1 MNNTVKIKGGTV
13 LSGGVCEKTDV
24 YYSGGKII
32 AVGGSHPFE
41 CEIDATGLYVSA
53 GFIDT
58 HLHGGGGADFLDGGK
73 EPIITAAETHL
84 AHGTTSLLPTTLACS
99 LQTLTSFLSDLK
111 EMMENGEA
119 RANIIGAHLEGPY
132 FALSQSG
139 AQNPDYIKAPE
150 KEEYTKIIKEYG
162 GIIKKWSFA
171 PELEGSAEF
180 CKALKKAEIIP
191 SIAHTEATFN
201 DVKEVYNEG
210 VRHFTHLYSS
220 MSTITRKNGERILGV
235 IESAYY
241 FDDVDVEVI
250 ADGKHLPPELLK
262 IIIKSKTPNN
272 VCLVTDAMRAAGTD
286 LKESFLGRK
295 GEETP
300 CIIEDGIAKLYDRTS
315 FAGSVATADRLV
327 RTLVKEVGINIAD
340 AVKMITEIPA
350 RILNLN
356 TKGKVAEGYDADI
369 VIFDENVNVK
379 TVIVN
384 GNLRVF

>member
-13 LSGGVCEKTDV
+13 VSGGVCKKADL
-24 YYSGGKII
+24 YYRDGKITAI
-32 AVGGSHPFE
+32 NTELPYDEVINAE
-41 CEIDATGLYVSA
+41 GLYVSA

-73 EPIITAAETHL
+73 QPIIEAAHTHL

-99 LQTLTSFLSDLK
+99 FDTLITFLSDLK
-111 EMMENGEA
+111 EVMLNKECK
-119 RANIIGAHLEGPY
+119 ANIIGAHLEGPY

-139 AQNPDYIKAPE
+139 AQNPNYIKAPE
-150 KEEYTKIIKEYG
+150 EKEYGEIIKEYG
-162 GIIKKWSFA
+162 SIIKKWSFA
-171 PELEGSAEF
+171 PELEGATKF
-180 CKALKKAEIIP
+180 CKALISAGIVP
-191 SIAHTEATFN
+191 SIAHSEATFA
-201 DVKEVYNEG
+201 DVKAVYNEG
-210 VRHFTHLYSS
+210 LRHLTHLYSS
-220 MSTITRKNGERILGV
+220 MSTITRKNGERVLGI

-241 FDDVDVEVI
+241 FDDIDAEVI

-272 VCLVTDAMRAAGTD
+272 ICLVTDAMRAAGTD

-340 AVKMITEIPA
+340 AIKMITETPA

-356 TKGKVAEGYDADI
+356 TKGKIAEGYDADI
-369 VIFDENVNVK
+369 VIFDENVNIK
-379 TVIVN
+379 SVIVN
-384 GNLRVF
+384 GKKEI